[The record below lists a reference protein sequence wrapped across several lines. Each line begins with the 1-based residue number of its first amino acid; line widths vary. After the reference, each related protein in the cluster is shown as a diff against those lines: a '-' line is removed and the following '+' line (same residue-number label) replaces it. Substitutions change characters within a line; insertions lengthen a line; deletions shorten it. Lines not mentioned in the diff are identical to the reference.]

1 MIKLNKNKKIFIC
14 CTEQSGENIAYNICK
29 RLEKYNYQID
39 GVGGNLS
46 EKYFTNKYFDIS
58 IFKSLGLIEI
68 ILSIPKFIKII
79 NFLFLKILNN
89 NYDLVI
95 LIDSPDFNYQLAKKL
110 KKNNFN
116 KQIIQIVAP
125 TVWAWRE
132 GRAKKFSLVYDEIL
146 TLFKFEKKYFE
157 KYGLKTTFIGH
168 PVSQIN
174 SNFTETNKQKKLISF
189 LFGSRENEIIKL
201 YPYFNIIHD
210 YLIKNNLHQY
220 ELFIPT
226 LPHLKKIIQK
236 ITNNWK
242 IKLIISDDFNENEN
256 LYKKVFVS
264 VTCSGTASLEISKRM
279 IPQIVI
285 YKLNLIT
292 FFIFSFL
299 INIKFANILN
309 ILNNKMI
316 ITEVVNDKLNK
327 KNLLFAFNQL
337 IFDKS
342 FRDNQIKNVKK
353 SILEIDSLS
362 NPYEICEKRVTDII
376 SKAI

>member
-1 MIKLNKNKKIFIC
+1 MKKNTKIFIC

-39 GVGGNLS
+39 GVGGKLS

-79 NFLFLKILNN
+79 NFLLLKILKN

-110 KKNNFN
+110 KKHNFN
-116 KQIIQIVAP
+116 NNIIQIVAP

-132 GRAKKFSLVYDEIL
+132 GRAKKFSLVYDELL

-174 SNFTETNKQKKLISF
+174 SNFTEVNKQKKLIAF

-201 YPYFNIIHD
+201 NPYFKIIHD
-210 YLIKNNLHQY
+210 DLIKNHVDQY

-226 LPHLKKIIQK
+226 LPHLKNIIQK
-236 ITNNWK
+236 VTKNWK
-242 IKLIISDDFNENEN
+242 IKVIISDDINENEN

-285 YKLNLIT
+285 YKLNFIT
-292 FFIFSFL
+292 FLIFSFL
-299 INIKFANILN
+299 IKIRFANILN
-309 ILNNKMI
+309 ILNKKMI
-316 ITEVVNDKLNK
+316 ITEVINNKLNK
-327 KNLLFAFNQL
+327 KNLLVAFNKL
-337 IFDKS
+337 IFDQS

-353 SILEIDSLS
+353 SIVEIDSLS
-362 NPYEICEKRVTDII
+362 NPYEICEKRVIDII

>member
-1 MIKLNKNKKIFIC
+1 MKKNKKIFIC

-39 GVGGNLS
+39 GVGGQLS
-46 EKYFTNKYFDIS
+46 QKYFTKKYFDIS
-58 IFKSLGLIEI
+58 IFKSLGFIEI

-79 NFLFLKILNN
+79 NFLLLKILKY

-116 KQIIQIVAP
+116 NKIIQIVAP

-299 INIKFANILN
+299 INIRFANILN

-316 ITEVVNDKLNK
+316 ITEVVNNKLNK
-327 KNLLFAFNQL
+327 KNLLFAFNKL
-337 IFDKS
+337 ISDQS
-342 FRDNQIKNVKK
+342 FRDNQIKNVKE
-353 SILEIDSLS
+353 SIFEIDSLS

>member
-1 MIKLNKNKKIFIC
+1 MNKNTKIFIC

-29 RLEKYNYQID
+29 RIKKYNYQID
-39 GVGGNLS
+39 GVGGKLS

-79 NFLFLKILNN
+79 NFLLLKILKN

-125 TVWAWRE
+125 TVWAWRK

-146 TLFKFEKKYFE
+146 TLFKFENKYFE

-168 PVSQIN
+168 PVSLIN
-174 SNFTETNKQKKLISF
+174 SNINNSEIQKKLIAF

-201 YPYFNIIHD
+201 YPYFNMIHN

-226 LPHLKKIIQK
+226 LPHLKNTIKK
-236 ITNNWK
+236 ITKNWK
-242 IKLIISDDFNENEN
+242 CKVIISDNINDNES

-362 NPYEICEKRVTDII
+362 NPYEICEERVTDII
-376 SKAI
+376 SKAS

>member
-1 MIKLNKNKKIFIC
+1 LKKNKKIFIC

-39 GVGGNLS
+39 GVGGQLS
-46 EKYFTNKYFDIS
+46 QKYFTKKYFDIS
-58 IFKSLGLIEI
+58 IFKSLGFIEI

-79 NFLFLKILNN
+79 NFLLLKILKY

-116 KQIIQIVAP
+116 NKIIQIVAP

-189 LFGSRENEIIKL
+189 LFGSRENEIFKL

-226 LPHLKKIIQK
+226 LPHLKEIIQK

-256 LYKKVFVS
+256 FYKKVFVS

-285 YKLNLIT
+285 YKLNFIT

-299 INIKFANILN
+299 INIRFANILN

-316 ITEVVNDKLNK
+316 ITEVINNKLNK

-337 IFDKS
+337 ISDQS
-342 FRDNQIKNVKK
+342 FRDNQIKNVKE
-353 SILEIDSLS
+353 SIFEIDSLS

>member
-1 MIKLNKNKKIFIC
+1 MKKNKKIFIC

-39 GVGGNLS
+39 GVGGQLS
-46 EKYFTNKYFDIS
+46 QKYFTKKFFDIS
-58 IFKSLGLIEI
+58 IFKSLGFIEI

-79 NFLFLKILNN
+79 NFLLLKILKY

-116 KQIIQIVAP
+116 NKIIQIVAP

-210 YLIKNNLHQY
+210 YLVKNNLHQY

-226 LPHLKKIIQK
+226 LPHLKEIIQK

-299 INIKFANILN
+299 INIRFANILN

-316 ITEVVNDKLNK
+316 ITELVNNKLNK
-327 KNLLFAFNQL
+327 KNLLFAFNKL
-337 IFDKS
+337 ISDQS
-342 FRDNQIKNVKK
+342 FRDNQIKNVKE
-353 SILEIDSLS
+353 SIFEIDSLS

>member
-1 MIKLNKNKKIFIC
+1 MKKIEKKQKIFIC
-14 CTEQSGENIAYNICK
+14 CTEQSGENIAFNICK

-39 GVGGNLS
+39 GVGGQLS
-46 EKYFTNKYFDIS
+46 QKYFTKKFFDIS
-58 IFKSLGLIEI
+58 IFKSLGFIEI

-79 NFLFLKILNN
+79 NFLLLKILKY

-116 KQIIQIVAP
+116 NKIIQIVAP

-189 LFGSRENEIIKL
+189 LFGSRENEILKL

-226 LPHLKKIIQK
+226 LPHLKEIIQK

-256 LYKKVFVS
+256 FYKKVFVS

-299 INIKFANILN
+299 IKIRFANILN

-316 ITEVVNDKLNK
+316 ITEVVNNKLNK
-327 KNLLFAFNQL
+327 KNLLFAFNKL
-337 IFDKS
+337 ISDQS
-342 FRDNQIKNVKK
+342 FRDNQIKNVKE
-353 SILEIDSLS
+353 SIFEIDSLS

>member
-1 MIKLNKNKKIFIC
+1 MKKNKKIFIC

-39 GVGGNLS
+39 GVGGQLS
-46 EKYFTNKYFDIS
+46 QKYFTKKYFDIS
-58 IFKSLGLIEI
+58 IFKSLGFIEI

-79 NFLFLKILNN
+79 NFLLLKILKY

-116 KQIIQIVAP
+116 NKIIQIVAP

-226 LPHLKKIIQK
+226 LPHLKEIIQK

-256 LYKKVFVS
+256 FYKKVFVS

-299 INIKFANILN
+299 INIRFANILN

-316 ITEVVNDKLNK
+316 ITELVNNKLNK
-327 KNLLFAFNQL
+327 KNLLFAFNKL
-337 IFDKS
+337 ISDQS
-342 FRDNQIKNVKK
+342 FRDNQIKNVKE
-353 SILEIDSLS
+353 SIFEIDSLS

>member
-1 MIKLNKNKKIFIC
+1 MKKNKKIFIC
-14 CTEQSGENIAYNICK
+14 CTEQSGENIAYNLCK

-39 GVGGNLS
+39 GVGGQLS
-46 EKYFTNKYFDIS
+46 QKYFTKKYFDIS
-58 IFKSLGLIEI
+58 IFKSLGFIEI

-79 NFLFLKILNN
+79 NFLLLKILKY

-116 KQIIQIVAP
+116 NKIIQIVAP

-299 INIKFANILN
+299 INIRFANILN

-316 ITEVVNDKLNK
+316 ITELVNNKLNK
-327 KNLLFAFNQL
+327 KNLLFAFNKL
-337 IFDKS
+337 ISDQS
-342 FRDNQIKNVKK
+342 FRDNQIKNVKE
-353 SILEIDSLS
+353 SIFEIDSLS

>member
-1 MIKLNKNKKIFIC
+1 LKKNTKIFIC

-39 GVGGNLS
+39 GVGGQLS
-46 EKYFTNKYFDIS
+46 QKYFTNKYFDIS

-79 NFLFLKILNN
+79 NFLLLKILKN

-116 KQIIQIVAP
+116 NKIIQIVAP

-132 GRAKKFSLVYDEIL
+132 SRAKKFSLVYDEIL

-174 SNFTETNKQKKLISF
+174 SNFNESNKQKKLIAF

-210 YLIKNNLHQY
+210 YLIKNNLNQY

-226 LPHLKKIIQK
+226 LPHLKNTIQK
-236 ITNNWK
+236 ITKNWK
-242 IKLIISDDFNENEN
+242 VKVIISDDINENEN
-256 LYKKVFVS
+256 LYNKVFVS

-299 INIKFANILN
+299 VNIRFANILN

-316 ITEVVNDKLNK
+316 ITEIVNNKLNK

-337 IFDKS
+337 IFDQS

-353 SILEIDSLS
+353 SIIEIDSLS
-362 NPYEICEKRVTDII
+362 NPYEICEKRVIDII

>member
-1 MIKLNKNKKIFIC
+1 MKKNKKIFIC

-39 GVGGNLS
+39 GVGGQLS
-46 EKYFTNKYFDIS
+46 QKYFTKKFFDIS
-58 IFKSLGLIEI
+58 IFKSLGFIEI

-79 NFLFLKILNN
+79 NFLLLKILKY

-116 KQIIQIVAP
+116 NKIIQIVAP

-210 YLIKNNLHQY
+210 YLVKNNLHQY

-226 LPHLKKIIQK
+226 LPHLKEIIQK

-242 IKLIISDDFNENEN
+242 IKLIISDDYNENEN
-256 LYKKVFVS
+256 FYKKVFVS

-299 INIKFANILN
+299 INIRFANILN

-316 ITEVVNDKLNK
+316 ITEVVNNKLNK
-327 KNLLFAFNQL
+327 KNLLFAFNKL
-337 IFDKS
+337 ISDQS
-342 FRDNQIKNVKK
+342 FRDNQIKNVKE
-353 SILEIDSLS
+353 SIFEIDSLS

>member
-1 MIKLNKNKKIFIC
+1 MKKNKKIFIC

-39 GVGGNLS
+39 GVGGQLS
-46 EKYFTNKYFDIS
+46 QKYFTKKYFDIS
-58 IFKSLGLIEI
+58 IFKSLGFIEI

-79 NFLFLKILNN
+79 NFLLLKILKY

-116 KQIIQIVAP
+116 NKIIQIVAP

-226 LPHLKKIIQK
+226 LPHLKEIIQK

-242 IKLIISDDFNENEN
+242 IKLIISDDYNENEN
-256 LYKKVFVS
+256 FYKKVFVS

-285 YKLNLIT
+285 YKLNFIT

-299 INIKFANILN
+299 INIRFANILN

-316 ITEVVNDKLNK
+316 ITEVVNNKLNK
-327 KNLLFAFNQL
+327 KNLLFAFNKL
-337 IFDKS
+337 ISDQS
-342 FRDNQIKNVKK
+342 FRDNQIKNVKE
-353 SILEIDSLS
+353 SIFEIDSLS

>member
-1 MIKLNKNKKIFIC
+1 MKKKTKIFIC
-14 CTEQSGENIAYNICK
+14 CTEQSGENISYNICK

-46 EKYFTNKYFDIS
+46 EKYFTNKYFDIG

-68 ILSIPKFIKII
+68 IFSIPKFIKII
-79 NFLFLKILNN
+79 NFLLIKILKNK
-89 NYDLVI
+89 YDLVI

-116 KQIIQIVAP
+116 NKIIQIVAP

-168 PVSQIN
+168 PVSQIS

-189 LFGSRENEIIKL
+189 LFGSRENEIIQL

-210 YLIKNNLHQY
+210 YLVKNNLHQY

-299 INIKFANILN
+299 INIRFANILN

-316 ITEVVNDKLNK
+316 ITEVVNNKLNK
-327 KNLLFAFNQL
+327 KNLLFAFNKL
-337 IFDKS
+337 ISDQS
-342 FRDNQIKNVKK
+342 FRDNQIKNVKE
-353 SILEIDSLS
+353 SIFEIDSLS

>member
-1 MIKLNKNKKIFIC
+1 MKKNKKIFIC

-39 GVGGNLS
+39 GVGGQLS
-46 EKYFTNKYFDIS
+46 QKYFTKKFFDIS
-58 IFKSLGLIEI
+58 IFKSLGFIEI

-79 NFLFLKILNN
+79 NFLLLKILKY

-116 KQIIQIVAP
+116 NKIIQIVAP

-226 LPHLKKIIQK
+226 LPHLKEIIQK

-264 VTCSGTASLEISKRM
+264 VTCSGTASLEVSKRM

-299 INIKFANILN
+299 INIRFANILN

-316 ITEVVNDKLNK
+316 ITEVVNNKLNK
-327 KNLLFAFNQL
+327 KNLLFAFNKL
-337 IFDKS
+337 ISDQS
-342 FRDNQIKNVKK
+342 FRDNQIKNVKE
-353 SILEIDSLS
+353 SIFEIDSLS

>member
-1 MIKLNKNKKIFIC
+1 MKKNKKIFIC

-39 GVGGNLS
+39 GVGGQLS
-46 EKYFTNKYFDIS
+46 QKYFTKKYFDIS
-58 IFKSLGLIEI
+58 IFKSLGFIEI

-79 NFLFLKILNN
+79 NFLLLKILKY

-116 KQIIQIVAP
+116 NKIIQIVAP

-210 YLIKNNLHQY
+210 YLIKNNIHQY

-226 LPHLKKIIQK
+226 LPHLKEIIQK

-299 INIKFANILN
+299 IKIRFANILN

-316 ITEVVNDKLNK
+316 ITEVVNNKLNK
-327 KNLLFAFNQL
+327 KNLLFAFNKL
-337 IFDKS
+337 ISDQS
-342 FRDNQIKNVKK
+342 FRDNQIKNVKE
-353 SILEIDSLS
+353 SIFEIDSLS

>member
-1 MIKLNKNKKIFIC
+1 MKKNKKIFIC

-39 GVGGNLS
+39 GVGGQLS
-46 EKYFTNKYFDIS
+46 QKYFTKKYFDIS
-58 IFKSLGLIEI
+58 IFKSLGFIEI

-79 NFLFLKILNN
+79 NFLLLKILKY

-116 KQIIQIVAP
+116 NKIIQIVAP

-146 TLFKFEKKYFE
+146 TLFKFENKYFE

-210 YLIKNNLHQY
+210 YLVKNNLHQY

-226 LPHLKKIIQK
+226 LPHLKEIIQK

-256 LYKKVFVS
+256 FYKKVFVS

-299 INIKFANILN
+299 INIRFANILN

-316 ITEVVNDKLNK
+316 ITEVVNNKLNK
-327 KNLLFAFNQL
+327 KNLIFAFNKL
-337 IFDKS
+337 ISDQS
-342 FRDNQIKNVKK
+342 FRDNQIKSVKE
-353 SILEIDSLS
+353 SIFEIDSLS